1 VRNFEHLEE
10 GLREMLRVLR
20 PGGKLVILELSV
32 PANPIIR
39 FFYKLYAL
47 NLLPAVGGK
56 VSGNRSAY
64 RYLPASVLRFP
75 GPAVFTGMM
84 KDCGFSAVRTKA
96 LTFGICRM
104 YSGHK
109 KFIKD
114 TL

>member
-1 VRNFEHLEE
+1 
-10 GLREMLRVLR
+10 MLRVLR

-32 PANPIIR
+32 PANPVIR

-47 NLLPAVGGK
+47 HLLPAVGGK

-109 KFIKD
+109 KLIKD